1 MKVLGIIP
9 ARFASTRFP
18 GKPLIEIHGKSM
30 IQRVY
35 QQSQQA
41 SSLQKLVIATDDNR
55 IKNHVETWG
64 GNVLMTN
71 SSHQSGTDRCAEII
85 NRFPEFDVAVNI
97 QGDEPYINPEQ
108 INEVVSCFFQDK
120 SCEIATLIKKIDTT
134 EELFN
139 TNRPKVVV
147 CNKGKA
153 LYFSRLPIP
162 LLKNIDQTEWVNK
175 HVYYKHIGIYAYKTT
190 VLQKLTTLPI
200 SSLEQAESLE
210 QLRWL
215 ENRFQIYTKETQ
227 FESQSV
233 DTPDDLKRLIKI

>member
-134 EELFN
+134 EELCN